1 MNNIYLRQLQK
12 NIRHGRLDITLA
24 DGRTHSFGAD
34 GPRVGIVLHD
44 DGALRRILRDT
55 ELMLGETY
63 MDGAWDAVNGNL
75 LGLFELSMLN
85 FPEQRPEKR
94 KRFVY
99 LLQKL
104 MARGNRIAHS
114 YRNVAHHYDLDEW
127 LFRHFLDEDMHYSCA
142 YFYEPN
148 ISLEEAQR
156 AKCRHVMNKL
166 CLQPGQR
173 VLDIGCGW
181 GGLAFYLAEHAD
193 VKVTG
198 LTLSREQLRVAESCA
213 RERGLEGRVEFRLQD
228 YREHHGHYDRIAS
241 VGMFEHVGVRHY
253 RDYFDQVRRLLVHD
267 GIALLHTIG
276 RSGPPGATNPWIE
289 KYIFPGGYNPALSE
303 VSRAIENSGLVSCDI
318 EVLRLHYAKTLTLWH
333 QRFHAHRVEVAQRMG
348 ERFCRMWEFYLA
360 SCEAA
365 FRWRDLV
372 VFQLQLTH
380 RLDAAP
386 ITRAYLYR
394 AGDKTGATAPETAR
408 AWQED

>member
-1 MNNIYLRQLQK
+1 MNDIYLRQLQK
-12 NIRHGRLDITLA
+12 NIRHGRLDVTLA
-24 DGRTHSFGAD
+24 DGQTHSFGAD
-34 GPRVGIVLHD
+34 GTRAGIVLHD
-44 DGALRRILRDT
+44 DGVLGRILRDP

-63 MDGAWDAVNGNL
+63 MDGAWDAVDGNL
-75 LGLFELSMLN
+75 LSLFEVSMLN
-85 FPEQRPEKR
+85 FPEQRPEER
-94 KRFVY
+94 NRFAY

-104 MARGNRIAHS
+104 IARGNRIAHS

-127 LFRHFLDEDMHYSCA
+127 LFRRFLDEDMQYSCA

-166 CLQPGQR
+166 RLQPGQR

-181 GGLAFYLAEHAD
+181 GGLALYLAEHAG

-198 LTLSREQLRVAESCA
+198 LTLSREQLRVAGSRA

-228 YREHHGHYDRIAS
+228 YREHHGNYDRIAS

-253 RDYFDQVRRLLVHD
+253 RDYFDQVRRLLAHD

-276 RSGPPGATNPWIE
+276 RSGPPGGTNPWIQ

-318 EVLRLHYAKTLTLWH
+318 EVLRLHYAKTLAVWH
-333 QRFHAHRVEVAQRMG
+333 QRFRAHRAEVERRMG

-372 VFQLQLTH
+372 VFQVQLTH

-394 AGDKTGATAPETAR
+394 EGDKTGVPAPETVR